1 MAYPTNNGEAARG
14 FTLIELLVVMSII
27 GALMALIGPNYFK
40 QQDRARET
48 VLRHNL
54 AALRQAIDDYRA
66 DHGANPAAL
75 QELVAGRYLRE
86 LPLDPIAGRR
96 DGWQAKQAEEGG
108 VGDVA
113 SGAPGTGLDGS
124 RYGSW

>member
-66 DHGANPAAL
+66 DHGANPATL

-96 DGWQAKQAEEGG
+96 DGWQAKPAEEGG